1 MRPCTMLMGESCVS
15 VSFAVKVAVKRRIS
29 PESSRSPLGVNYTW
43 SGWPGSNRRPPV
55 PKTGALP
62 LRYTPVTHH
71 LGVEFSPLAT
81 SRLQG
86 LPSSGKARFSGPDS
100 LDQIL
105 WTMHSRTQLDSPDQ
119 ILWTMHSRTQLDS
132 LDQIL
137 WTIFFLCS
145 ELQRTAI
152 EISFALVGL
161 PSWRSAK
168 HGPGCTRCY
177 NPHQHLTVKY
187 GSGGAAWT

>member
-15 VSFAVKVAVKRRIS
+15 VSVAVKVAVKRRIS
-29 PESSRSPLGVNYTW
+29 PESSRSPLGVNCTW

-100 LDQIL
+100 LDYAFPYSTRL
-105 WTMHSRTQLDSPDQ
+105 SGP
-119 ILWTMHSRTQLDS
+119 DS
-132 LDQIL
+132 LDYAFPYSTRL
-137 WTIFFLCS
+137 SGPDSLDYIFSMLGI
-145 ELQRTAI
+145 TA
-152 EISFALVGL
+152 
-161 PSWRSAK
+161 
-168 HGPGCTRCY
+168 HGDR
-177 NPHQHLTVKY
+177 N
-187 GSGGAAWT
+187 